1 MESSSP
7 SRIVT
12 LDIIRGIA
20 VMGIFSVN
28 IIAFAMIEAAYG
40 NPAAYGGVR
49 GADLFVWAANL
60 IVIDGKMRTLFSM
73 LFGASLL
80 LVIDRA
86 IASGQSGAKVHYS
99 RMVVLL
105 IIGLLHYHLLWWGD
119 ILHLYAFTGLIAY
132 FFRNLQVRAL
142 LIWGTILMLAGAGLF
157 SAIVIQMWQA
167 DIAAHTAGASRA
179 AISRWNDFGQM
190 LYPSAKQIAEDLAL
204 HRGGWLGLAHH
215 YVVDKAFGWVP
226 SVVLLMPETL
236 ALMLFGMAGYKS
248 GFLTGTWEDRRYR
261 RVAVGGLSIGGLASI
276 ILIYFDLTTRF
287 YSPVVLGGFIV
298 WLAPFRP
305 VMAAGYAALIIL
317 LTRRG
322 GRLATRVAAVG
333 RAAFSNYLGTSLIA
347 AFVFY
352 GWGLGYYG
360 YASRSEAWLLVPIVW
375 AIMLLWSKPW
385 LDRFQYGPM
394 EWVWRSLARW
404 QVQPMRK
411 RPAPLAAPA

>member
-1 MESSSP
+1 MVNPSP

-40 NPAAYGGVR
+40 NPAAYGGAR

-73 LFGASLL
+73 LFGASML

-119 ILHLYAFTGLIAY
+119 ILHLYAFTGLVAY
-132 FFRNLQVRAL
+132 FFRNLQMRAL

-167 DIAAHTAGASRA
+167 DIAAHAPGASRA

-248 GFLTGTWEDRRYR
+248 GFLTGTWEDQRYR
-261 RVAVGGLSIGGLASI
+261 RVAMGGLSIGGLASI
-276 ILIYFDLTTRF
+276 ILIYFDLATRF

-305 VMAAGYAALIIL
+305 VMAVGYAALIIL

-352 GWGLGYYG
+352 GWGLGYYV

-411 RPAPLAAPA
+411 RPEPLAAPA

>member
-1 MESSSP
+1 MASTSP
-7 SRIVT
+7 DRIVT

-28 IIAFAMIEAAYG
+28 IIAFAMIEGAYG
-40 NPAAYGGVR
+40 NPAAYGGWH

-60 IVIDGKMRTLFSM
+60 VVIDGKMRTLFSM
-73 LFGASLL
+73 LFGASML

-86 IASGQSGAKVHYS
+86 VASGQSGAKVHYA
-99 RMVVLL
+99 RMAVLL
-105 IIGLLHYHLLWWGD
+105 VIGLLHYHLLWWGD
-119 ILHLYAFTGLIAY
+119 ILHLYAATGLVAY
-132 FFRNLQVRAL
+132 FFRKLSVRAL
-142 LIWGTILMLAGAGLF
+142 LRWGVVLMLLGAGLF
-157 SAIVIQMWQA
+157 SGIVFQMWQA
-167 DIAAHTAGASRA
+167 DIAAHAPGASRA
-179 AISRWNDFGQM
+179 AIAKWNDFGS
-190 LYPSAKQIAEDLAL
+190 LFYPPAKEIAEDLAL
-204 HRGGWLGLAHH
+204 HRGGWLGLARH
-215 YVVDKAFGWVP
+215 YVVDDAFGFVP
-226 SVVLLMPETL
+226 GLVLFLPETL

-248 GFLTGTWEDRRYR
+248 GFLTGTWNDGQYR
-261 RVAVGGLSIGGLASI
+261 RIAVAALAAGALASLA
-276 ILIYFDLTTRF
+276 LIYADLSTNF

-317 LTRRG
+317 LSRRG
-322 GRLATRVAAVG
+322 GWLATRVAAVG

-375 AIMLLWSKPW
+375 TIMLLWSKPW

-404 QVQPMRK
+404 RLQPMRR
-411 RPAPLAAPA
+411 RPEPVAAIA

>member
-1 MESSSP
+1 MVNPSP

-40 NPAAYGGVR
+40 NPAAYGGAR

-73 LFGASLL
+73 LFGASML

-119 ILHLYAFTGLIAY
+119 ILHLYAFTGLVAY
-132 FFRNLQVRAL
+132 FFRNLQVRAM

-167 DIAAHTAGASRA
+167 DMAAHAPGASRA
-179 AISRWNDFGQM
+179 AINRWNDFGQM

-248 GFLTGTWEDRRYR
+248 GFLTGAWEDQRYR
-261 RVAVGGLSIGGLASI
+261 RVAMGGLSIGGLASI

-322 GRLATRVAAVG
+322 DRLATRVAAVG

-385 LDRFQYGPM
+385 LDRFQYGPI

-411 RPAPLAAPA
+411 RPEPLAAPA

>member
-1 MESSSP
+1 MEETSP

-40 NPAAYGGVR
+40 NPAAYGGAR

-73 LFGASLL
+73 LFGASML
-80 LVIDRA
+80 LVIDRG

-119 ILHLYAFTGLIAY
+119 ILHLYAFTGLVAY

-167 DIAAHTAGASRA
+167 DIAAHAPGPSRA

-204 HRGGWLGLAHH
+204 HRSGWLGLVHH

-248 GFLTGTWEDRRYR
+248 GFLTGTWEDQRYR
-261 RVAVGGLSIGGLASI
+261 RVAMGGLSIGGLASI
-276 ILIYFDLTTRF
+276 ILSYFDLTTRF

-322 GRLATRVAAVG
+322 GRLAARLAAVG

-411 RPAPLAAPA
+411 RPEPLAAPA

>member
-1 MESSSP
+1 MVNPSP

-40 NPAAYGGVR
+40 NPAAYGGAR

-73 LFGASLL
+73 LFGASML

-119 ILHLYAFTGLIAY
+119 ILHLYAFTGLVAY

-167 DIAAHTAGASRA
+167 DIAAHAPGASRA

-204 HRGGWLGLAHH
+204 YRGGWLGLAHH

-236 ALMLFGMAGYKS
+236 ALMLFGMGGYKA
-248 GFLTGTWEDRRYR
+248 GFLTGTWEDQRYR
-261 RVAVGGLSIGGLASI
+261 RVAMGGLSIGGLASI
-276 ILIYFDLTTRF
+276 ILIYFDLATRF

-411 RPAPLAAPA
+411 RPEPLAAPA

>member
-1 MESSSP
+1 MVNASP
-7 SRIVT
+7 NRIVT

-40 NPAAYGGVR
+40 NPAAYGGAQ
-49 GADLFVWAANL
+49 GIDLFVWAANL

-73 LFGASLL
+73 LFGASML

-86 IASGQSGAKVHYS
+86 NASGQSGAKVHYP

-105 IIGLLHYHLLWWGD
+105 VIGLMHYHLLWWGD
-119 ILHLYAFTGLIAY
+119 ILHLYAVTGLLAY
-132 FFRNLQVRAL
+132 FFRNMSVRRLLVWGVAL
-142 LIWGTILMLAGAGLF
+142 LLVGVGMF
-157 SAIVIQMWQA
+157 SAIVVQMWQA
-167 DIAAHTAGASRA
+167 DIAAHAPGASRA
-179 AISRWNDFGQM
+179 AIRQWNEFAQIV
-190 LYPSAKQIAEDLAL
+190 YPTARQISEDLAL
-204 HRGGWLGLAHH
+204 HRGSWSGLVHH
-215 YVVDKAFGWVP
+215 YVVDKPFNWLPGVI
-226 SVVLLMPETL
+226 LFLPETL

-248 GFLTGTWEDRRYR
+248 GFLTGTWTDRRYKQI
-261 RVAVGGLSIGGLASI
+261 AMGGLTIGALGSAA
-276 ILIYFDLTTRF
+276 LIYADLVTRF
-287 YSPVVLGGFIV
+287 YGPVVLGGFIV

-322 GRLATRVAAVG
+322 GWLTSRVAAVG
-333 RAAFSNYLGTSLIA
+333 RAAFSNYLGTSVIA

-360 YASRSEAWLLVPIVW
+360 FASRSQAWLLVPLVW
-375 AIMLLWSKPW
+375 VIMLLWSKPW

-411 RPAPLAAPA
+411 RRAPLAAPA